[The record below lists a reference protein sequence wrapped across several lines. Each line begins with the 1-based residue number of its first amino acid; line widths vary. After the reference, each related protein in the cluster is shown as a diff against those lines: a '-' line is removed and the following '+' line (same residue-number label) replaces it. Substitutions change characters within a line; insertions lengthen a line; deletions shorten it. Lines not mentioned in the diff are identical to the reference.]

1 MDSPSSGLIGE
12 ERATPGPPEPIVL
25 DSTSPPSDSLQ
36 GTPFFAPQ
44 QPFEA
49 TPAVEQNT
57 VLKSFFMYTLGL
69 LTPVI
74 VFFLIV
80 FLGEILDDEAYER
93 HEREVEEYEKNY
105 PYHLTLQRNETGV
118 YSSTIDLPDTHEL
131 STCYLERYGGYVGLY
146 DYLPEDIYC
155 RPQIPSENDING
167 DGMAVWQHVEHSQSS
182 SVAPIIRLTEADYNF
197 QSKELSL
204 SFNYIFSE
212 NLSLDIYT
220 LNEQNQFSI
229 TSVLGITSDG
239 RNYIFQNP
247 SNSSDE
253 FYMEMELTEP
263 GYFFSAEACDSCTDA
278 PYPYLDQVRF
288 FNTGS
293 GNLIEIGYYDAQSN
307 ELSFQPLPTENG
319 EPFPE
324 QLVLVIGVDWAQ
336 IALTNNTT
344 WVSTFTELTDF
355 SLSGEMWDY
364 ERVNVNH
371 PNFGYRSGYYHPQ
384 SSIEFSANVNGTY
397 ERTFKFDQTNSLPLI
412 DCKIESSFWPYY
424 YDASQRYPIYCDD
437 AQSITE
443 YEAMIFED
451 SPFVIDEHVT
461 ILNQSWDP
469 ENREFHVEFNRTL
482 IIEEND
488 FNAGPFYGQR
498 YSANFAA
505 DGPRK
510 NFTATFDEE
519 GDDIDWFWMQ
529 FVIPGNTSFSNDG
542 HMFSWSAWCAVIYCE
557 QNLSAPT
564 YSGITITSEVI
575 GGYNMSNQTLWFHPS
590 QPTPPIVKMQ
600 ISLAPEASMQ
610 TLAQLNYGVYLYGDD
625 YVEYVD
631 DHWDRYGSYPSNDL
645 YFFSFIL
652 SPFIYIGAI
661 IYSFMRGN
669 KAFAKGL
676 LSFLLVPPA
685 VIFGLGVLFVFIAFL
700 FF

>member
-1 MDSPSSGLIGE
+1 MDSPSSGMIGE

-25 DSTSPPSDSLQ
+25 DSTSPPSNSLQ

-57 VLKSFFMYTLGL
+57 FLKSVFMYMLGL
-69 LTPVI
+69 LLPLI
-74 VFFLIV
+74 VFFLIA

-105 PYHLTLQRNETGV
+105 PYHLILQRNEAGV

-131 STCYLERYGGYVGLY
+131 SSCYLDQYGGYVGLY
-146 DYLPEDIYC
+146 DFLPEDIFC
-155 RPQIPSENDING
+155 SPQNPSQNDING
-167 DGMAVWQHVEHSQSS
+167 DGMAVLQYVSPPQSS
-182 SVAPIIRLTEADYNF
+182 SVNPIISLLEADYNF

-220 LNEQNQFSI
+220 LNEQNQFSK
-229 TSVLGITSDG
+229 TSVLGVTSDG

-247 SNSSDE
+247 TNSSDE
-253 FYMEMELTEP
+253 FYMEMELTETR
-263 GYFFSAEACDSCTDA
+263 YFFSAEVCDSCTDDLF
-278 PYPYLDQVRF
+278 PNLDQVRF
-288 FNTGS
+288 YNS
-293 GNLIEIGYYDAQSN
+293 GFGELIEIGYYDALSN
-307 ELSFQPLPTENG
+307 ELSFQPLPTVNG

-324 QLVLVIGVDWAQ
+324 QLVFEIRVDWAQ

-364 ERVNVNH
+364 ELVNVNH
-371 PNFGYRSGYYHPQ
+371 PNFGYRAGYYPPH
-384 SSIEFSANVNGTY
+384 SFLEFSASENGTY

-412 DCKIESSFWPYY
+412 DCKIDSSSWPYY
-424 YDASQRYPIYCDD
+424 YDASQRYPIYCDA
-437 AQSITE
+437 AQSING
-443 YEAMIFED
+443 YDAMILED
-451 SPFVIDEHVT
+451 SPFEIDEHVT
-461 ILNQSWDP
+461 ILNQSWNP

-488 FNAGPFYGQR
+488 FIVGPYYGQR
-498 YSANFAA
+498 YSVNFAA
-505 DGPRK
+505 EGPQK
-510 NFTATFDEE
+510 NFTATLDVGDENVNV
-519 GDDIDWFWMQ
+519 DSFWMQ
-529 FVIPGNTSFSNDG
+529 FEIPGNTSFSNDG
-542 HMFSWSAWCAVIYCE
+542 HMGFYWSSWCVVVYCE
-557 QNLSAPT
+557 QNLTAPS
-564 YSGITITSEVI
+564 YSGITTTTEVI

-590 QPTPPIVKMQ
+590 QPTPPIVEMQ
-600 ISLAPEASMQ
+600 ISLIPEASVQ

-631 DHWDRYGSYPSNDL
+631 DHWDRYGSYPSDDL

-661 IYSFMRGN
+661 IYSFIRGN

-676 LSFLLVPPA
+676 LSFGIGAIGL
-685 VIFGLGVLFVFIAFL
+685 FGALFVFIV
-700 FF
+700 FFFF